1 MKDPTASSR
10 KLDHIKLAFDSAIS
24 KSMLDHRFIY
34 EPMLSSLPGTK
45 QGDERSFGAKKTRY
59 PIWVSSMTG
68 GTELANKINKRL
80 AKICGQ
86 YGLAMGLGSCR
97 QLLDSDEY
105 LNDFM
110 VRDLMP
116 DQPLFANLGIA
127 QVEELIKNKE
137 THKID
142 QLLGKLGADGLII
155 HVNPLQEW
163 LQPEGDVIK
172 VAPIDTIKSILAQG
186 KYPIIVKEVG
196 QGFGKESM
204 RRLLSLP
211 LEAVDFAA
219 NGGTN
224 FAKIE
229 LFRSDE
235 IKKEVYQNVSNLGHD
250 AETMVRWANE
260 LVAEGLEVKAK
271 QVIISGGIKNFLD
284 GYYHVHLSDLK
295 SSYAMAS
302 GFLKYALE
310 SEEELEHFVQL
321 QLRGY
326 DMAQAMLRINK

>member
-1 MKDPTASSR
+1 
-10 KLDHIKLAFDSAIS
+10 
-24 KSMLDHRFIY
+24 MLDSRFTY
-34 EPMLSSLPGTK
+34 EPMLSPLPGNK
-45 QGDERSFGAKKTRY
+45 EGDERTFGGRKIKY

-116 DQPLFANLGIA
+116 HQPLFANLGIA
-127 QVEELIKNKE
+127 QVEELIEQKE
-137 THKID
+137 TEKID
-142 QLLGKLGADGLII
+142 NLLVKLQADGLII

-163 LQPEGDVIK
+163 LQPEGDKIK
-172 VAPIDTIKSILAQG
+172 VAPIETIKSLLAIAE
-186 KYPIIVKEVG
+186 YPIIIKEVG

-204 RRLLSLP
+204 RVLLELP
-211 LEAVDFAA
+211 LEAIDFAS

-224 FAKIE
+224 FSKIE

-235 IKKEVYQNVSNLGHD
+235 IKKEVYEQVSNLGHD
-250 AETMVRWANE
+250 AETMVKWANE
-260 LVAEGLEVKAK
+260 LIAEGLNVKAK
-271 QVIISGGIKNFLD
+271 QIIISGGIKNFLD
-284 GYYHVHLSDLK
+284 GYYHVRLATME

-310 SEEELEHFVQL
+310 SEEELDQFVQL
-321 QLRGY
+321 QLKGF

>member
-1 MKDPTASSR
+1 
-10 KLDHIKLAFDSAIS
+10 
-24 KSMLDHRFIY
+24 MLDTRFIY
-34 EPMLSSLPGTK
+34 EPMLSPLPGTK
-45 QGDERSFGAKKTRY
+45 EGDLRSFGGRTMKY

-80 AKICGQ
+80 SKICGQ

-105 LNDFM
+105 LNDFT
-110 VRDLMP
+110 VRNLMP

-127 QVEELIKNKE
+127 QVEELLKNNE

-142 QLLGKLGADGLII
+142 ALLSKLEADGLII

-163 LQPEGDVIK
+163 LQPEGDKIY
-172 VAPIDTIKSILAQG
+172 VAPIDTIKSLLAIA

-204 RRLLSLP
+204 KALLSLP

-224 FAKIE
+224 FSKIE
-229 LFRSDE
+229 LSRSE
-235 IKKEVYQNVSNLGHD
+235 KLKKEVYMQVSNLGHD
-250 AETMVRWANE
+250 AKSMVQWANE
-260 LVAEGLEVKAK
+260 IISEGAEVKAK
-271 QVIISGGIKNFLD
+271 QLIISGGIKNFLD
-284 GYYHVHLSDLK
+284 GFYHIHLANIE

-302 GFLKYALE
+302 GFLKYAME
-310 SEEELEHFVQL
+310 SEEELDQFVQL
-321 QLRGY
+321 QLKGY

>member
-1 MKDPTASSR
+1 
-10 KLDHIKLAFDSAIS
+10 
-24 KSMLDHRFIY
+24 
-34 EPMLSSLPGTK
+34 MLSPLPGNK
-45 QGDERSFGAKKTRY
+45 IGEERSFGGRSIRY

-80 AKICGQ
+80 AKMCGQ

-127 QVEELIKNKE
+127 QVEELLEKNE
-137 THKID
+137 LEKID
-142 QLLGKLGADGLII
+142 ALLGKLLADGLII

-163 LQPEGDVIK
+163 LQPEGDKIT
-172 VAPIDTIKSILAQG
+172 VAPIDTIKSILATA

-204 RRLLSLP
+204 RALLNLP

-224 FAKIE
+224 FSKIE

-235 IKKEVYQNVSNLGHD
+235 IKKEVYQQVSNLGHD
-250 AETMVRWANE
+250 AEVMVNWANQ
-260 LVAEGLEVKAK
+260 LIAEGTEINAK
-271 QVIISGGIKNFLD
+271 QIIISGGVKNFLD
-284 GYYHVHLSDLK
+284 GYYYVHLCDLK

-310 SEEELEHFVQL
+310 GEDALDQFVQL
-321 QLRGY
+321 QLKGY
-326 DMAQAMLRINK
+326 DMAQAMLSINK

>member
-1 MKDPTASSR
+1 
-10 KLDHIKLAFDSAIS
+10 
-24 KSMLDHRFIY
+24 
-34 EPMLSSLPGTK
+34 MLSPLPGTAE
-45 QGDERSFGAKKTRY
+45 GDERVFGGKKMKY

-116 DQPLFANLGIA
+116 NQPLFANLGIA
-127 QVEELIKNKE
+127 QVEELLQKGE
-137 THKID
+137 TEKVD
-142 QLLGKLGADGLII
+142 TLLEKLSADGLII

-163 LQPEGDVIK
+163 LQPEGDKINIS
-172 VAPIDTIKSILAQG
+172 PIETIKTLLASA

-204 RRLLSLP
+204 RALLSLP

-224 FAKIE
+224 FSKIE
-229 LFRSDE
+229 LFRSDV
-235 IKKEVYQNVSNLGHD
+235 IKQEVYQHVSNLGHD
-250 AETMVRWANE
+250 AGTMVRWANE
-260 LVAEGLEVKAK
+260 LISEGLEIKAK
-271 QVIISGGIKNFLD
+271 QIIVSGGIKNFLD
-284 GYYHVHLSDLK
+284 GYFYVHLADLTA
-295 SSYAMAS
+295 SYAMAS

-310 SEEELEHFVQL
+310 SEEELDQFVQL
-321 QLRGY
+321 QLKGY

>member
-1 MKDPTASSR
+1 
-10 KLDHIKLAFDSAIS
+10 
-24 KSMLDHRFIY
+24 
-34 EPMLSSLPGTK
+34 MLSPLPGK
-45 QGDERSFGAKKTRY
+45 KAGDERNFGGRTIKY

-110 VRDLMP
+110 IRDLMP
-116 DQPLFANLGIA
+116 EQPLFANLGIA
-127 QVEELIKNKE
+127 QVEELLEKNE
-137 THKID
+137 VAKID
-142 QLLGKLGADGLII
+142 RLIQKLSADGLII

-163 LQPEGDVIK
+163 LQPEGDKIT
-172 VAPIDTIKSILAQG
+172 VAPIETIKSLLAVA

-204 RRLLSLP
+204 SALLSLP
-211 LEAVDFAA
+211 LEAVDFAS

-224 FAKIE
+224 FSKIE

-235 IKKEVYQNVSNLGHD
+235 IKKEVYQQVSNLGHD
-250 AETMVRWANE
+250 AEKMVGWANE
-260 LVAEGLEVKAK
+260 LIAEGIEINAK
-271 QVIISGGIKNFLD
+271 QIIISGGIKNFLD
-284 GYYHVHLSDLK
+284 GYYYVHLADLK

-310 SEEELEHFVQL
+310 GEAALDQFVQL
-321 QLRGY
+321 QLKGY

>member
-1 MKDPTASSR
+1 MDPTASSR
-10 KLDHIKLAFDSAIS
+10 KLDHINLAFESTIS
-24 KSMLDHRFIY
+24 RSMLDNRFIY
-34 EPMLSSLPGTK
+34 EPMLSPLPGK
-45 QGDERSFGAKKTRY
+45 IIGNEREFAGKRIKY

-105 LNDFM
+105 LSDFM

-116 DQPLFANLGIA
+116 EQPLFANLGIA
-127 QVEELIKNKE
+127 QVEQLLDRNE
-137 THKID
+137 TAKID
-142 QLLGKLGADGLII
+142 ALLAKLSADGLII

-163 LQPEGDVIK
+163 LQPEGDKIS
-172 VAPIDTIKSILAQG
+172 VAPIETIKSLLAVA

-204 RRLLSLP
+204 KALLSLP
-211 LEAVDFAA
+211 LEAVDFAS

-224 FAKIE
+224 FSKIE

-235 IKKEVYQNVSNLGHD
+235 IKKEVYQQVSNLGHD
-250 AETMVRWANE
+250 AETMVHWSNQ
-260 LVAEGLEVKAK
+260 LIAEGTEIRAK
-271 QVIISGGIKNFLD
+271 QIIISGGIKNFLD
-284 GYYHVHLSDLK
+284 GYYHVNLAELR

-310 SEEELEHFVQL
+310 GEEELDHFVQL
-321 QLRGY
+321 QLKGY